1 MWITLQVLVVAILV
15 ATILISVSAIV
26 FNYYLLELFDV
37 NIFIYIL
44 SNLPLFL
51 TIVGGE
57 LVILFGISFLVSFSF
72 VSSLNRKI

>member
-51 TIVGGE
+51 TIVGG
-57 LVILFGISFLVSFSF
+57 
-72 VSSLNRKI
+72 